1 MLNTIKLSYTQKYL
15 PQMTVLVLHSRKFIY
30 ISILKVQ
37 KGLLLTL
44 EDWHSLSVVV
54 LVLYENKTKGVTTIL
69 HHTMAD
75 LIVHDQ
81 FAKVVSNNHFYPSW
95 FAVKSSQFT
104 VFSAN
109 ILGTIYQISVFYGM
123 LKLPYLQATCW
134 LTNEVHL

>member
-75 LIVHDQ
+75 LIVPWPICQ
-81 FAKVVSNNHFYPSW
+81 SCIQQPFLS
-95 FAVKSSQFT
+95 
-104 VFSAN
+104 
-109 ILGTIYQISVFYGM
+109 
-123 LKLPYLQATCW
+123 
-134 LTNEVHL
+134 